1 MTKWKKVALLNGGW
15 IAGII
20 ISLFLVPSNT
30 SFALWAMTAA
40 VILAGLNY
48 LSFGRQRS
56 ANGARKIGLRNTILG
71 SLALALL
78 LLELIF
84 RYLRR

>member
-1 MTKWKKVALLNGGW
+1 
-15 IAGII
+15 
-20 ISLFLVPSNT
+20 
-30 SFALWAMTAA
+30 MTAA